1 MAEPI
6 VVKEYS
12 INIKIK
18 DCDLGKLH
26 HYLECQHLDS
36 ALKVTPS
43 GIETTSWVGVIKY
56 KNTHFQ
62 ILPKLICNNGDKEN
76 ILKKSNLYAF
86 LHKKVRYKN
95 K

>member
-12 INIKIK
+12 KNIQIK
-18 DCDLGKLH
+18 DCDLSRLH

-43 GIETTSWVGVIKY
+43 GIETTS
-56 KNTHFQ
+56 
-62 ILPKLICNNGDKEN
+62 
-76 ILKKSNLYAF
+76 
-86 LHKKVRYKN
+86 
-95 K
+95 

>member
-12 INIKIK
+12 KNIKIK

-56 KNTHFQ
+56 KNMHFQ

-76 ILKKSNLYAF
+76 ILKAMRGKQLLIYMV
-86 LHKKVRYKN
+86 K
-95 K
+95 